1 MAKRPNAVKARR
13 DAGTRKR
20 KPARGRSAPNS
31 GGGSTRLLPLVLS
44 TAMLLCIGVIG
55 YFGVRTIVN
64 SDFFSVTRVEISGI
78 ERAPRETIERIV
90 NAEAAENSA
99 WTADLASVK
108 ERIEKLTF
116 VRSAAVSRWLPNS
129 IVVSIEEHKP
139 AAIVRMKKGE
149 FLVTK
154 DGLVLAEVTQPEPSL
169 PVAMIGWDEEK
180 SQTADKENLERIKL
194 YGKMIDDWKIHG
206 VLERVSLVDLSNVR
220 VPRALAEEGGMT
232 VSLEVGKESFGE
244 NLERG
249 LKAIAGKA
257 AEFEGV
263 EMVGSTINLKP
274 RKTAAK

>member
-20 KPARGRSAPNS
+20 RTARGRSSANS

-194 YGKMIDDWKIHG
+194 YGKMIEDWKIHG

-220 VPRALAEEGGMT
+220 VPRAVAEEGGMT

>member
-1 MAKRPNAVKARR
+1 MAKRPNAVKTKRS
-13 DAGTRKR
+13 GKERKR
-20 KPARGRSAPNS
+20 TPVRNRVAANN
-31 GGGSTRLLPLVLS
+31 GGGSARVLPLVLS
-44 TAMLLCIGVIG
+44 AAMLVCIGVIG

-64 SDFFSVTRVEISGI
+64 SNFFSVTRVEISGI

-108 ERIEKLTF
+108 ERIEKLAF
-116 VRSAAVSRWLPNS
+116 VRSASVSRWLPNS
-129 IVVSIEEHKP
+129 IIVSIEEHKP

-154 DGLVLAEVTQPEPSL
+154 DGLVLAEVIQPEPSL

-206 VLERVSLVDLSNVR
+206 VLDRVSMVDLSNVR
-220 VPRALAEEGGMT
+220 VPRAIADEGGMT

-249 LKAIAGKA
+249 LKAIAGKSA
-257 AEFEGV
+257 DFEGV
-263 EMVGSTINLKP
+263 ELVGSTLNLKP
-274 RKTAAK
+274 RKAAVK

>member
-1 MAKRPNAVKARR
+1 MAKRPNAVKTKRS
-13 DAGTRKR
+13 GTERKR
-20 KPARGRSAPNS
+20 KPVRDRKAVGN
-31 GGGSTRLLPLVLS
+31 GGGSARVLPLVLS
-44 TAMLLCIGVIG
+44 TAMLICIGVIG

-78 ERAPRETIERIV
+78 ERAHRDTIERIV

-116 VRSAAVSRWLPNS
+116 VRSASVSRWLPNS
-129 IVVSIEEHKP
+129 IIVSIEEHKP
-139 AAIVRMKKGE
+139 AAVVRMKKGE

-154 DGLVLAEVTQPEPSL
+154 DGVVLTEAAGAEPGL

-194 YGKMIDDWKIHG
+194 YSKMIEDWKIHG
-206 VLERVSLVDLSNVR
+206 VLDRVSMVDLSNVR
-220 VPRALAEEGGMT
+220 VPRAIADEGGMT

-249 LKAIAGKA
+249 LKAIAGKSA
-257 AEFEGV
+257 DFEGV
-263 EMVGSTINLKP
+263 ELVGSTLNLKP
-274 RKTAAK
+274 RKGAVK

>member
-44 TAMLLCIGVIG
+44 AVMLVCIGVIG
-55 YFGVRTIVN
+55 YFGVRTIVS

-90 NAEAAENSA
+90 KAEAAENSA

-116 VRSAAVSRWLPNS
+116 VRSASVSRWLPNT

-139 AAIVRMKKGE
+139 AAVVRMKRGE
-149 FLVTK
+149 FLVNK
-154 DGLVLAEVTQPEPSL
+154 DGVVLTEAAGPEPGL

-194 YGKMIDDWKIHG
+194 YGKMIEDWKIHG
-206 VLERVSLVDLSNVR
+206 VLDRVSMVDLSNVR
-220 VPRALAEEGGMT
+220 VPRAIADEGGMT

-274 RKTAAK
+274 RKTVAK

>member
-13 DAGTRKR
+13 DAPTRKS
-20 KPARGRSAPNS
+20 KSARRRNAPS
-31 GGGSTRLLPLVLS
+31 RGGGSTRVLPIVLS
-44 TAMLLCIGVIG
+44 TAMLLCIGVIA
-55 YFGVRTIVN
+55 YFGIRTMVN

-99 WTADLASVK
+99 WTADLATVK

-116 VRSAAVSRWLPNS
+116 VRSASVSRWLPNS
-129 IVVSIEEHKP
+129 IIVSIKEHEP
-139 AAIVRMKKGE
+139 AAVVKMKKGE

-154 DGLVLAEVTQPEPSL
+154 DAQLLAEATAPEPGL

-180 SQTADKENLERIKL
+180 SQAADKENLERVKL
-194 YGKMIDDWKIHG
+194 YAKMIDDWKIHG

-257 AEFEGV
+257 TEFEGV
-263 EMVGSTINLKP
+263 ELVGSTLNLKP

>member
-20 KPARGRSAPNS
+20 KPARGRGTPNS

-44 TAMLLCIGVIG
+44 MAMLLCIGVIG

-154 DGLVLAEVTQPEPSL
+154 DCLVLAEVTQPEPGL

-180 SQTADKENLERIKL
+180 SQAADKENLERVRL
-194 YGKMIDDWKIHG
+194 YTKMIDDWKIHG

-220 VPRALAEEGGMT
+220 VPRAVAEEGGMT

>member
-20 KPARGRSAPNS
+20 KPARGRSSANS

-129 IVVSIEEHKP
+129 IVVSIEEHRP

-206 VLERVSLVDLSNVR
+206 VLDRVSLVDLSNVR
-220 VPRALAEEGGMT
+220 VPRAVAEEGGMT

-257 AEFEGV
+257 TEFEGV
-263 EMVGSTINLKP
+263 ELVGSTLNLKP